1 MSKIGNFGK
10 QIVFSVSSK
19 KVLTFS
25 DLNETISGRWSEHS
39 VQYRRPQ
46 AEFLGPSS
54 MQITMTIVVDAGLGV
69 SPIKM
74 RSKIKSCIDNGST
87 EYLVI
92 GGRKLSSNKFYVSQM
107 SDTWDVIYKNGKVS
121 KMTMNLTFVEYAR

>member
-1 MSKIGNFGK
+1 
-10 QIVFSVSSK
+10 
-19 KVLTFS
+19 
-25 DLNETISGRWSEHS
+25 
-39 VQYRRPQ
+39 
-46 AEFLGPSS
+46 
-54 MQITMTIVVDAGLGV
+54 
-69 SPIKM
+69 M